1 MSPLVVL
8 DVDLAHIDRHHRQ
21 AARFLRRQHAAL
33 RGEADHRLEFAGV
46 DLFLQRGRQA
56 RAVRAAAMDLGSEEL
71 IRAEAELRAGRT
83 PAGTRDVETRQGRLR
98 VATAIERQ
106 ATRRHLVRISV
117 ADHGGEVLST
127 YETVVEVERR

>member
-1 MSPLVVL
+1 MPSIRRALSVITL
-8 DVDLAHIDRHHRQ
+8 LTAFAATAMHMQ
-21 AARFLRRQHAAL
+21 ARAL
-33 RGEADHRLEFAGV
+33 ERTIAD
-46 DLFLQRGRQA
+46 RQA

-117 ADHGGEVLST
+117 ADHGGQVLST